1 MARLYNSFQL
11 MRAADPKADWDMEF
25 SAKQFFAD
33 RPPASTELLRRAE
46 ETDPEAASLLS
57 EHPRNVDGAILLVR
71 LRE

>member
-11 MRAADPKADWDMEF
+11 MRTADPKADRDMEF
-25 SAKQFFAD
+25 SAKQFFAG
-33 RPPASTELLRRAE
+33 RPPASTELSQRAA

-71 LRE
+71 LLG